1 MPTNR
6 FTSVILT
13 LTADVANAGTFT
25 AAYPSGSVQADFL
38 APNVNTADEVMIVN
52 DNDRWD
58 GTKVD
63 FAYGASLVTVTNNTG
78 TTLKA
83 GSKVQLQLAKA
94 TGISYFGPKAPT
106 FAALTAATG
115 TPSDTIADVTASFSQ
130 SILNNNIKSLADK
143 INLITAALK
152 AAGIV
157 A

>member
-6 FTSVILT
+6 FASVVLT

-25 AAYPSGSVQADFL
+25 SAYPSGFVQADFL

-58 GTKVD
+58 ATKVD

-83 GSKVQLQLAKA
+83 GSKIQLQLARA
-94 TGISYFGPKAPT
+94 TGIYYNGPTAPSIASPASDASGT
-106 FAALTAATG
+106 KVAIDLILAALR
-115 TPSDTIADVTASFSQ
+115 
-130 SILNNNIKSLADK
+130 
-143 INLITAALK
+143 
-152 AAGIV
+152 AGKIV